1 MSCEFY
7 LKISSVERD
16 VPVIY
21 HSLWL
26 VYSMFTCCLV
36 YPGYG
41 HITPQTQSG
50 RIFLIIF
57 ALIGI
62 PLNILAL
69 ASVGE
74 HITVAIFNF
83 LRYISQHC
91 CCQKKNN
98 RIKHINIKV
107 MMVSVFLMVC
117 MLFIGGL
124 LYCSTEEWSYVDS
137 IYYCFVAMATIG
149 FGDLVP
155 NKGRAPD
162 SEGEKAIWF
171 LRALYLSVGLSLVS
185 TVFTALKTVDTKLF
199 SPLCPTPWKK
209 SISCSVDIK
218 MVRYVF
224 SNLHVS

>member
-1 MSCEFY
+1 VSLGNLE
-7 LKISSVERD
+7 LKKTKNF
-16 VPVIY
+16 
-21 HSLWL
+21 LF
-26 VYSMFTCCLV
+26 FT
-36 YPGYG
+36 GYG
-41 HITPQTQSG
+41 HITPQTQYG
-50 RIFLIIF
+50 RLFLILF

-74 HITVAIFNF
+74 HITVAIFKCI
-83 LRYISQHC
+83 RCISTRC
-91 CCQKKNN
+91 CGQR

-107 MMVSVFLMVC
+107 MVVSIILMVC

-124 LYCSTEEWSYVDS
+124 LYCLTEEWTYVDS

-162 SEGEKAIWF
+162 SKEEKAVWF

-185 TVFTALKTVDTKLF
+185 TVFTALSNAIEEINFILGRHKYGMLVCCCL
-199 SPLCPTPWKK
+199 LRKK
-209 SISCSVDIK
+209 IRLKHIK
-218 MVRYVF
+218 
-224 SNLHVS
+224 